1 MPRPDYLPRRD
12 ADLDVWAANFSQRL
26 SASPESFGAT
36 APEAEQVA
44 GLVEAFHLA
53 RSVALNPQSRTKPA
67 VALKDQARRQLT
79 AVLRPLVRRIQ
90 AFPGLSDA
98 DRADLALSI
107 PGERPVTSSAI
118 DSPPLLIVQRQV
130 GFRARVLIRDAE
142 RRTSRQKPRGALG
155 AGLWVKLGDEAP
167 VGTDEC
173 RFATLATA
181 SQTMLQFASSTHGQH
196 AWVIARWFNTRGQQG
211 PASAAVRFRIAG

>member
-53 RSVALNPQSRTKPA
+53 LSVALNPQSRTKPA
-67 VALKDQARRQLT
+67 VAFKDQARRELT
-79 AVLRPLVRRIQ
+79 GALRPLARRIQ
-90 AFPGLSDA
+90 AFAGLTDA
-98 DRADLALSI
+98 ARADLGLSI
-107 PGERPVTSSAI
+107 PGDRPVSGSAI

-130 GFRARVLIRDAE
+130 GFRARVLIRDAAG
-142 RRTSRQKPRGALG
+142 RTSRQKPRGTLG
-155 AGLWVKLGDEAP
+155 AGLWIKLGDEAP

-173 RFATLATA
+173 RFAALATA
-181 SQTMLQFASSTHGQH
+181 SQTTLQFANNTNGQL
-196 AWVIARWFNTRGQQG
+196 AWLIARWFNTKGQQG
-211 PASAAVRFRIAG
+211 PPSAAVRFRIAG